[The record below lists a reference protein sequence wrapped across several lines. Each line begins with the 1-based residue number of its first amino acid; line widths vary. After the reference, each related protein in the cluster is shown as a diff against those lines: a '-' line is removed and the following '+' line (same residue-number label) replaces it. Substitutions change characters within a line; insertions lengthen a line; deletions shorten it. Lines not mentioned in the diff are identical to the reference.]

1 MSTETHQ
8 AELLARWLS
17 ESPGDGVRPEPPS
30 GLEADVVAAVSA
42 LRPDRA
48 PAARLDIDDILF
60 EVADGPL
67 AEVVDPAAVGALGAL
82 LDEGGLPPGLDPD
95 VLDAVST
102 LRPERAPAARVT
114 IDDIL
119 AEVSSGPLSGM
130 PSTTSPLPPSTPET
144 MTPLASP
151 ANRGPTGK
159 RPPAWLWRSLGGL
172 AVAATALLFVV
183 PMATQTMEAPP
194 ASDQAPRYKVAG
206 AAQPMEESDR
216 QTESVVELEAAVE
229 DGFEGSAPVEQPLHA
244 PLPAPPPPP
253 AAAPKASVLWVQHPW
268 SDRPVPERI
277 HVRWRG
283 DARGALGRRR
293 CHVRGRS
300 ATRALRRSIDTE
312 LLPDAAPAPK
322 GATAAR
328 DTYGSARGARPRPP
342 PRQRNPSQPPS
353 DSRRKRPSTQES
365 RPTGAVPC
373 AGARPARTGRESR
386 SAQGPP
392 QPRAR
397 RQTMR
402 SSATPPT
409 SPRRMTS
416 RHCAQ
421 QPGWAAHRRRPGPS
435 HRQPGKRWSAHGQ
448 PPMWR
453 RRRLPWRHCSTQ
465 ATRPS
470 PRKRQECSPSPPH
483 RRANRPRACRHRT
496 GPRPSRGH
504 PAARPWLLALQGD
517 VLSRRGDLAGA
528 RESYRRAVAAR

>member
-244 PLPAPPPPP
+244 PSPAPPPPP
-253 AAAPKASVLWVQHPW
+253 AAAPKAS
-268 SDRPVPERI
+268 SS
-277 HVRWRG
+277 G
-283 DARGALGRRR
+283 FST
-293 CHVRGRS
+293 RGRTDRSLSESMSGGVAMPAEPSVGGGAMSVAAAPPAPS
-300 ATRALRRSIDTE
+300 AGASTQTA
-312 LLPDAAPAPK
+312 PDAAPAPK

-328 DTYGSARGARPRPP
+328 DTYGSARGASAAAPEAAEPEPASFGLAEEEALDAGVEADRSGAPR
-342 PRQRNPSQPPS
+342 RS
-353 DSRRKRPSTQES
+353 
-365 RPTGAVPC
+365 A
-373 AGARPARTGRESR
+373 SR
-386 SAQGPP
+386 S
-392 QPRAR
+392 
-397 RQTMR
+397 
-402 SSATPPT
+402 
-409 SPRRMTS
+409 
-416 RHCAQ
+416 
-421 QPGWAAHRRRPGPS
+421 
-435 HRQPGKRWSAHGQ
+435 
-448 PPMWR
+448 
-453 RRRLPWRHCSTQ
+453 
-465 ATRPS
+465 
-470 PRKRQECSPSPPH
+470 
-483 RRANRPRACRHRT
+483 NRPRKQKRT
-496 GPRPSRGH
+496 RAPAAESAPADDAVLGDAADVPEENDLTALRAAAWMGGAPPSTRTITPAAWEAVERARATSDVAAETAALEALLDTSDPAIAQEAAGMLTQLHLTAGRTDLALAAIARGLARPGGH